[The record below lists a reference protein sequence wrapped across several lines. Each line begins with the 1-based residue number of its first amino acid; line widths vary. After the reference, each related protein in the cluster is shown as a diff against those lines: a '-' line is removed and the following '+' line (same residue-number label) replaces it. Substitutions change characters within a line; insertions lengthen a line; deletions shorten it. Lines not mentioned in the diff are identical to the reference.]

1 MKKVYLLVSAVS
13 IGSLAFGQQTLIR
26 NAQRQEAQQILSQSE
41 NSIEKAPVHAF
52 TKAPGDVLF
61 SDNFAS
67 GIGAWTTAGANG
79 SVWAVDLNGPNGQ
92 YSQATEKIQSTTQ
105 ANGFAMFDA
114 DLNNPGAGPYTSYV
128 ASLVSPVVDMT
139 GITNALLSFEH
150 RYRTC
155 CDNTFYPKVE
165 VSTDGFVTSTE
176 FDVTV
181 PGVVVNATSA
191 TTKAK
196 VNLTTFLAT
205 ATNLSN
211 FQFRFTWDGAAGTTH
226 YHWQIDDVSLIE
238 ANDND
243 ITSLNRVMVSGVNEI
258 PYYSIPVNQI
268 SPITFSG
275 EVRNDGGTTQ
285 TNVMLTV
292 AANNSGGT
300 VASPTATLVAGA
312 TDSLVTALWTPP
324 ATVPTNYALTYTFSQ
339 TQTDATPTD
348 NASADAIAITRSLYA
363 VDNNVPSSFISNLSS
378 QANQA
383 LKIGNVMEVMADDII
398 DSMYIGVTTT
408 ATNVGQEIFGEVW
421 RDNGTDWEYLGTT
434 PYFAITTQTN
444 GTSIKLPME
453 NIINVTAGDLL
464 LVVACHTGG
473 ATADVR
479 FRTAQPVEEGI
490 VQGFAADGTGFFLA
504 SPNAVM
510 VRLNIQPTADINENA
525 AAVSISNVFPN
536 PTTGLTSINYNLAN
550 ATDVTI
556 EVVDIAGKVVYTAN
570 NGTQLA
576 GGHTVSFD
584 AASFTQGVYY
594 VTVSTNETVVTKKFI
609 KK

>member
-1 MKKVYLLVSAVS
+1 
-13 IGSLAFGQQTLIR
+13 
-26 NAQRQEAQQILSQSE
+26 
-41 NSIEKAPVHAF
+41 
-52 TKAPGDVLF
+52 
-61 SDNFAS
+61 
-67 GIGAWTTAGANG
+67 
-79 SVWAVDLNGPNGQ
+79 
-92 YSQATEKIQSTTQ
+92 
-105 ANGFAMFDA
+105 MFDA

-155 CDNTFYPKVE
+155 CDGNFYPKVE

-196 VNLTTFLAT
+196 VNLTAFLAT

-211 FQFRFTWDGAAGTTH
+211 FQFRFTWDGGAGTTH

-275 EVRNDGGTTQ
+275 EVRNDGGTAQ

-300 VASPTATLVAGA
+300 VASPTATLAAGV

-510 VRLNIQPTADINENA
+510 VRLNIQPTADINEND

-550 ATDVTI
+550 ATDVTV
-556 EVVDIAGKVVYTAN
+556 EVVDITGKVVYTAN
-570 NGTQLA
+570 NGTQIA

>member
-92 YSQATEKIQSTTQ
+92 FSQATEKIQSTTQ

-114 DLNNPGAGPYTSYV
+114 DLSNPGAGPYTNYV
-128 ASLVSPVVDMT
+128 ASLVSPVIDMT
-139 GITNALLSFEH
+139 GITNALLTFEH

-155 CDNTFYPKVE
+155 CDGNFYPKVE
-165 VSTDGFVTSTE
+165 VSTNGFTTMTE

-181 PGVVVNATSA
+181 DGIVVNATSP

-196 VNLTTFLAT
+196 VNLSAYLAT
-205 ATNLSN
+205 ATNLNN
-211 FQFRFTWDGAAGTTH
+211 FQFRFTWDGGAGTSH

-243 ITSLNRVMVSGVNEI
+243 ITALNKVMVAGVNEI
-258 PYYSIPVNQI
+258 PYYSIPLNQI
-268 SPITFSG
+268 SPISFSG
-275 EVRNDGGTTQ
+275 KARNDGGTSQ
-285 TNVMLTV
+285 TNVLLTV
-292 AANNSGGT
+292 AANNGGGS
-300 VASPTATLVAGA
+300 VVSPTSTLAAGA
-312 TDSLVTALWTPP
+312 VDSLITAAWTPP

-339 TQTDATPTD
+339 DQTDISPTD
-348 NASADAIAITRSLYA
+348 NVSADAIAITRSVYA
-363 VDNNVPSSFISNLSS
+363 VDNNVASSFISNLST
-378 QANQA
+378 QPNQA
-383 LKIGNVMEVMADDII
+383 LKIGNVMEVMANDKI
-398 DSMYIGVTTT
+398 DSMFIGVTTT

-444 GTSIKLPME
+444 GTNIKLPME
-453 NIINVTAGDLL
+453 NIINVNAGDLL
-464 LVVACHTGG
+464 LVLACHTGG

-479 FRTAQPVEEGI
+479 FRTAQSVPEGI
-490 VQGFAADGTGFFLA
+490 VQGFTAAGEGFQLI

-510 VRLNIQPTADINENA
+510 VRLNIQPTADINEND

-550 ATDVTI
+550 ATDVAI

-570 NGTQLA
+570 NGTQVA

>member
-26 NAQRQEAQQILSQSE
+26 NAQRQEAQQTLTQSE
-41 NSIEKAPVHAF
+41 KTIENAPVHAF

-61 SDNFAS
+61 SDDFAT
-67 GIGAWTTAGANG
+67 GIGSWIATGANA
-79 SVWAVDLNGPNGQ
+79 SVWAVDMNGPNGQ

-114 DLNNPGAGPYTSYV
+114 DLNNPGAGPYTNYV
-128 ASLVSPVVDMT
+128 ASLESPIIDMT
-139 GITNALLSFEH
+139 GITYAVLSFEH

-155 CDNTFYPKVE
+155 CDNAFYPKVE
-165 VSTDGFVTSTE
+165 VSTDGFATMTE
-176 FDVTV
+176 FNVTV

-196 VNLTTFLAT
+196 VNLTSFLAT
-205 ATNLSN
+205 AGNLGN
-211 FQFRFTWDGAAGTTH
+211 FQFRFTWDGGTGTSH

-243 ITSLNRVMVSGVNEI
+243 ITALNRFMVSGVNEI

-268 SPITFSG
+268 APITFSG
-275 EVRNDGGTTQ
+275 EVRNDGGTAQ

-292 AANNSGGT
+292 AANSGGGS
-300 VASPTATLVAGA
+300 VASPASTLAAGA
-312 TDSLVTALWTPP
+312 SDSLVTALWTPP
-324 ATVPTNYALTYTFSQ
+324 ATAPTNYALTYTFSQ

-348 NASADAIAITRSLYA
+348 NASADAIAITRSVYA
-363 VDNNVPSSFISNLSS
+363 VDNNVAGSFISNLSS
-378 QANQA
+378 QPNQA
-383 LKIGNVMEVMADDII
+383 LKIGNVMEIMANDII

-421 RDNGTDWEYLGTT
+421 RDNGTDFEYVGTT

-444 GTSIKLPME
+444 GTNIKLPME
-453 NIINVTAGDLL
+453 NVINVSAGDLL
-464 LVVACHTGG
+464 LVLACHTGG

-479 FRTAQPVEEGI
+479 FRTAQSVEEGI
-490 VQGFAADGTGFFLA
+490 VQGYAADGSGFFLS

-510 VRLNIQPTADINENA
+510 VRLNIQPTADINENDA
-525 AAVSISNVFPN
+525 TVSISNVFPN

-550 ATDVTI
+550 VTDVTV
-556 EVVDIAGKVVYTAN
+556 EVVDITGKVVYTAN
-570 NGTQLA
+570 NGTQTA

-594 VTVSTNETVVTKKFI
+594 ITVSTNETVVTKKFI